1 MINLMEKKKNIV
13 FVDEAVFSSKLD
25 HGKSWWLPGNKTI
38 VVDRNSL
45 GFKAVGVVAGINML
59 GKVVAVHM
67 ELNAI
72 DKHSF
77 VVFLKK
83 VRKYNKGRKTYIFL
97 DNLTVHYTDVVKSAA
112 KKYNQ
117 ELIFNANYS
126 SQLNPIESLWGMS
139 KRHFSRSRIT
149 DDNSRD

>member
-67 ELNAI
+67 ELNSI

-77 VVFLKK
+77 VIFLKK

-97 DNLTVHYTDVVKSAA
+97 DNLSVHYTDVVKSAA
-112 KKYNQ
+112 KKYN
-117 ELIFNANYS
+117 
-126 SQLNPIESLWGMS
+126 
-139 KRHFSRSRIT
+139 
-149 DDNSRD
+149 